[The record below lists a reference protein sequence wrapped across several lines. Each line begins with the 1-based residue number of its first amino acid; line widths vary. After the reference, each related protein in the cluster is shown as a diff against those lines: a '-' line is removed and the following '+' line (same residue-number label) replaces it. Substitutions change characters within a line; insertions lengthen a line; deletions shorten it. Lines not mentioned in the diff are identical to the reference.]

1 MTLKRVLNVVAF
13 TILLFGAL
21 CWAFIGIFNFNLI
34 STIFMGYRSW
44 GSITMHVLI
53 GLSAVWLLISSI
65 VSSGRIQFVEGRER
79 DRRY

>member
-1 MTLKRVLNVVAF
+1 MMFKKVMNVIAF

-21 CWAFIGIFNFNLI
+21 SWALIGIFNVNLI
-34 STIFMGYRSW
+34 SLIFMGYRSW
-44 GSITMHVLI
+44 GSIVAHILI

-65 VSSGRIQFVEGRER
+65 VSNGRIQFVE